1 MRLTCPNCD
10 AQYEIPDDVMPENGR
25 DVQCSNCGTTWFQAH
40 PNAIDVNDEL
50 EDDGDDEIVQTKA
63 PAARRAEPEFDDL
76 DADELEDEPDD
87 EPDTVD
93 EEEEEDVA
101 PARRPLSSNVADI
114 LKQEAEMEARARRGA
129 SAGAMESQPD
139 LGLQDINTAQEAAK
153 RSRDAQDRM
162 ARMRGE
168 DLDEGTL
175 DEDDTNVAT
184 NSRRGLLPDIEE
196 INSTL
201 RSSSDRTA
209 DGDPTELANAE
220 VREKRGFRRGF
231 AVMVV
236 LFALLALLYV
246 AAPALAK
253 AVPTLD
259 PFLTTY
265 VATVDTWRMWLNGQM
280 TALLEWVNAAASGAS

>member
-1 MRLTCPNCD
+1 
-10 AQYEIPDDVMPENGR
+10 MPEGGR

-40 PNAIDVNDEL
+40 PNAIDVTDEL
-50 EDDGDDEIVQTKA
+50 EDDSDDEVVQTKA
-63 PAARRAEPEFDDL
+63 PAAPRMEPEFDDL

-87 EPDTVD
+87 EPEYEPD
-93 EEEEEDVA
+93 EDEEEDVA
-101 PARRPLSSNVADI
+101 PTRRPLSSSVADI
-114 LKQEAEMEARARRGA
+114 LKQEAEMEARARRSA

-168 DLDEGTL
+168 DLDEDTL
-175 DEDDTNVAT
+175 NEDDTNVAI

-209 DGDPTELANAE
+209 DGDPTELAHAE

-236 LFALLALLYV
+236 LFGILALLYV
-246 AAPALAK
+246 AAPSLAK
-253 AVPTLD
+253 AVPMLD
-259 PFLTTY
+259 PLLTTY